1 MTPVTLAEL
10 DSRSRALALQQI
22 EETECGTTAL
32 AVLNPKSSAYLL
44 KLESAHRALAESRTL
59 SEVKQIRDI
68 AEAARVYAKAANL
81 GHEAQNY
88 AAEIALLAARKA
100 GEILTELDR
109 TPAGRPKISA
119 KPAPISPYQK
129 TLEETQTPI
138 RTAQRW
144 QEIAAISPETFTKYI
159 ASVKPT
165 DEISAA
171 GLLKA
176 VKSPHVPTP
185 NEKRAIH
192 TAQELQDA
200 CRQVGL
206 NVEIVASK
214 EPQKFHLTYRNV
226 SFIEIIDAIKA
237 AETRLV

>member
-119 KPAPISPYQK
+119 KPAPVSP
-129 TLEETQTPI
+129 
-138 RTAQRW
+138 
-144 QEIAAISPETFTKYI
+144 TK
-159 ASVKPT
+159 KHC
-165 DEISAA
+165 E
-171 GLLKA
+171 
-176 VKSPHVPTP
+176 
-185 NEKRAIH
+185 N
-192 TAQELQDA
+192 
-200 CRQVGL
+200 C
-206 NVEIVASK
+206 N
-214 EPQKFHLTYRNV
+214 
-226 SFIEIIDAIKA
+226 
-237 AETRLV
+237 